1 MDETY
6 FDEGPAGNFET
17 ATLEITKEL
26 DINELNSQN
35 TVPVGA
41 DTAKKNRENET
52 YTSSEVPSS
61 KDLSNIPFKHID
73 IHSFFSDR
81 NEVVDRALK
90 DCQESLINEE
100 ENDIIGSW
108 LLTEISLWDIE
119 KERLVILSK
128 KAIYSIKYDFISLK
142 ILEYNR
148 IPLLQIDTLVSGEL
162 VYPPSSLAPRLSGL
176 AEGVS
181 SIFHYAGRQEWST
194 LVSCTDFAQFE
205 PRKRHMSGIRLM
217 WNKGNPVPLTKK
229 WNPFAKDIPWLTYAS
244 HPLFW
249 YKGSEAEKARFNVEG
264 LQSLIKDFL
273 PSDCIIRNGLII
285 IENYFGVGAL
295 VHNRNGL
302 GFYKIRGK
310 VSF

>member
-26 DINELNSQN
+26 DINELNNQN

-162 VYPPSSLAPRLSGL
+162 VYPPSSLAP
-176 AEGVS
+176 
-181 SIFHYAGRQEWST
+181 
-194 LVSCTDFAQFE
+194 
-205 PRKRHMSGIRLM
+205 KRHMSGIRLM

>member
-6 FDEGPAGNFET
+6 FDEGLPGNFET

-26 DINELNSQN
+26 DSNEFNIQN
-35 TVPVGA
+35 AVFA
-41 DTAKKNRENET
+41 DTTKKNRENES
-52 YTSSEVPSS
+52 YISSQVPSTR
-61 KDLSNIPFKHID
+61 DVSNMPFKHID
-73 IHSFFSDR
+73 THSFFSDR

-100 ENDIIGSW
+100 EKDIVGSW

-119 KERLVILSK
+119 KERLVILTN

-162 VYPPSSLAPRLSGL
+162 VYPPSSLAP
-176 AEGVS
+176 
-181 SIFHYAGRQEWST
+181 
-194 LVSCTDFAQFE
+194 
-205 PRKRHMSGIRLM
+205 KRHMSGIRLM
-217 WNKGNPVPLTKK
+217 WNKGNPLPLIKK
-229 WNPFAKDIPWLTYAS
+229 WNPFAKDIPWLTYSS

-249 YKGSEAEKARFNVEG
+249 YKGSEAEKAKFKVEDF
-264 LQSLIKDFL
+264 QTYIKDFL
-273 PSDCIIRNGLII
+273 PSDCSIKNGLII

-295 VHNRNGL
+295 VHNRNNL
-302 GFYKIRGK
+302 GFFKIRGK

>member
-26 DINELNSQN
+26 DVNELNSQN
-35 TVPVGA
+35 TVSVGA
-41 DTAKKNRENET
+41 DTAKKNRENKT

-162 VYPPSSLAPRLSGL
+162 VYPSSSLAP
-176 AEGVS
+176 
-181 SIFHYAGRQEWST
+181 
-194 LVSCTDFAQFE
+194 
-205 PRKRHMSGIRLM
+205 KRHMSGIRLM

-249 YKGSEAEKARFNVEG
+249 YKGSEVEKARFNVEG

>member
-6 FDEGPAGNFET
+6 FDEGLPGTFERT
-17 ATLEITKEL
+17 TLEITKDL
-26 DINELNSQN
+26 DGNEYNFVSDGVDAVRRNGENQNNSW
-35 TVPVGA
+35 
-41 DTAKKNRENET
+41 NEI
-52 YTSSEVPSS
+52 SSS
-61 KDLSNIPFKHID
+61 KTLSSIPFKHID

-81 NEVVDRALK
+81 TEVVERALQ

-100 ENDIIGSW
+100 DIVGNW
-108 LLTEISLWDIE
+108 LLTEISIWDIE
-119 KERLVILSK
+119 KERLVILTK

-162 VYPPSSLAPRLSGL
+162 IYPSSSLAL
-176 AEGVS
+176 
-181 SIFHYAGRQEWST
+181 
-194 LVSCTDFAQFE
+194 
-205 PRKRHMSGIRLM
+205 KRCMSGIRLM
-217 WNKGNPVPLTKK
+217 WNKGNPLPLSKK

-249 YKGSEAEKARFNVEG
+249 YKGSEADKATYDVE
-264 LQSLIKDFL
+264 SLHSTIISVL
-273 PSDCIIRNGLII
+273 PSECSIKTGSII
-285 IENYFGVGAL
+285 IENYFGLGAL

-302 GFYKIRGK
+302 GFFKIRGK

>member
-6 FDEGPAGNFET
+6 FDEGLPGTFERT
-17 ATLEITKEL
+17 TLEITKDL
-26 DINELNSQN
+26 DGNEYNFVSDGVDAVRRNGENQNNSW
-35 TVPVGA
+35 
-41 DTAKKNRENET
+41 NEI
-52 YTSSEVPSS
+52 SSS
-61 KDLSNIPFKHID
+61 KTLSSIPFKHID

-81 NEVVDRALK
+81 TEVVERALQ

-100 ENDIIGSW
+100 DIVGNW
-108 LLTEISLWDIE
+108 LLTEISIWDIE
-119 KERLVILSK
+119 KERLVILTK

-162 VYPPSSLAPRLSGL
+162 IYPSSSLALRLNGL
-176 AEGVS
+176 AQGMS
-181 SIFHYAGRQEWST
+181 SIIHCAIRQEWSAIT
-194 LVSCTDFAQFE
+194 SCTGFAQFE
-205 PRKRHMSGIRLM
+205 LRKRCMSGIRLM
-217 WNKGNPVPLTKK
+217 WNKGNPLPLSKK

-249 YKGSEAEKARFNVEG
+249 YKGSEADKATYDVE
-264 LQSLIKDFL
+264 SLHSTIISVL
-273 PSDCIIRNGLII
+273 PSECSIKTGSII
-285 IENYFGVGAL
+285 IENYFGLGAL

-302 GFYKIRGK
+302 GFFKIRGK

>member
-26 DINELNSQN
+26 DVNELNSQN

-41 DTAKKNRENET
+41 DTAKKNRENKT

-148 IPLLQIDTLVSGEL
+148 IPLLQIDTLISGEL
-162 VYPPSSLAPRLSGL
+162 VYPPSSLAP
-176 AEGVS
+176 
-181 SIFHYAGRQEWST
+181 
-194 LVSCTDFAQFE
+194 
-205 PRKRHMSGIRLM
+205 KRHMSGIRLM

-249 YKGSEAEKARFNVEG
+249 YKGSEVEKARFNVEG
-264 LQSLIKDFL
+264 LQSLIKNFL
-273 PSDCIIRNGLII
+273 PSDCITRNGLII